1 MSRDGAIG
9 YVQSP
14 EAIAKTAAANRGRKL
29 SPEAFANIA
38 AANRAREHTPETR
51 QYSLESREKMLKA
64 ALCREATRRAKAEA
78 AARKLRG
85 AA

>member
-51 QYSLESREKMLKA
+51 QYSLES
-64 ALCREATRRAKAEA
+64 
-78 AARKLRG
+78 
-85 AA
+85 